1 MTIIAEMLPSLGIF
15 PYHPVMNQTKMPI
28 RMFAALF
35 FVAALFAQNN
45 TGRSNVHLSMGNPSN
60 AETSIAM
67 PRNYLMMKE
76 QFALSY
82 DRMTG
87 IPNWVAWHTDST
99 WLGEIRRSNDFRADS
114 TLPEQWYR
122 VHEASYRRSGYDRG
136 HMCPSGDR
144 TNSQDDNSI
153 TFLMTNMIPQAPNN
167 NQGPWAQ
174 LEMYCRDLVKQGKE
188 LYIYCGGNGE
198 QGFLDTGRVRIP
210 QWTWKAVLVLDA
222 GENDLQRAA
231 ASSRTIAVV
240 MPNSNALIRK
250 DDDWRA
256 FRVSV
261 DSVEALTGYDLFSR
275 LPASV
280 QTAIERRIDTE

>member
-1 MTIIAEMLPSLGIF
+1 MTFTAEMLPSLGIF
-15 PYHPVMNQTKMPI
+15 PYHPVMIKTKTI
-28 RMFAALF
+28 LRMFAALF
-35 FVAALFAQNN
+35 LCAALSAQN
-45 TGRSNVHLSMGNPSN
+45 TGSRADVHLLMGNPSAAALN
-60 AETSIAM
+60 TAA

-82 DRMTG
+82 DRMAG

-99 WLGEIRRSNDFRADS
+99 WLGEIKRSNDFRADS

-144 TNSQDDNSI
+144 TNTPDDNSI

-198 QGFLDTGRVRIP
+198 QGFLDSGRVQIP
-210 QWTWKAVLVLDA
+210 ERTWKAVLVLSA
-222 GENDLQRAA
+222 GENDLQRVTAA
-231 ASSRTIAVV
+231 TRTIAVI

-275 LPASV
+275 LPVSV
-280 QTAIERRIDTE
+280 QNTLERTVDKE